1 PNERVGVPVSAAF
14 GVLGAVAG
22 SLVGSQLLGGGAVIW
37 LPVAILAAA
46 SMIAVSVL
54 PREDIGSTVPA
65 GGIAIV
71 AGVVLLGGV
80 VGPEWEWNPAN
91 LEATFHAPIV
101 VGAVIGLAGLLV
113 TWAAA
118 TASAGFGSRGRQ
130 SGAYLL
136 MGLNALAMVTIMA
149 ALVAFVALKGA
160 AKAFAGIEIGLGV
173 GPEIVGLALPID
185 WPFVMNVSQGIYVD
199 VPGVLP
205 AIMGTVWIVVG
216 TVLFAVPLGV

>member
-1 PNERVGVPVSAAF
+1 
-14 GVLGAVAG
+14 
-22 SLVGSQLLGGGAVIW
+22 IW

-91 LEATFHAPIV
+91 LEATFHAPLVVGAVIGLAGRLVAGAAASIADSVLPREDIGSTVPAGGIAIVAVVVLLGGVVGLEWEWNPANLEATYHAPLV

-118 TASAGFGSRGRQ
+118 TASAGFGS
-130 SGAYLL
+130 
-136 MGLNALAMVTIMA
+136 
-149 ALVAFVALKGA
+149 
-160 AKAFAGIEIGLGV
+160 
-173 GPEIVGLALPID
+173 
-185 WPFVMNVSQGIYVD
+185 
-199 VPGVLP
+199 
-205 AIMGTVWIVVG
+205 
-216 TVLFAVPLGV
+216 